1 MSTTGEN
8 GRASATASEADLRR
22 LLGERYE
29 ALRAAAEAWSR
40 RSIRPAF
47 R

>member
-1 MSTTGEN
+1 M
-8 GRASATASEADLRR
+8 ASATDADLRK

-29 ALRAAAEAWSR
+29 ALRAAAEAWAR
-40 RSIRPAF
+40 RSSRPAF

>member
-1 MSTTGEN
+1 VTSLTHITI
-8 GRASATASEADLRR
+8 SDTDVQK

-29 ALRAAAEAWSR
+29 TVKAAAEAWAR
-40 RSIRPAF
+40 RSRRPAF